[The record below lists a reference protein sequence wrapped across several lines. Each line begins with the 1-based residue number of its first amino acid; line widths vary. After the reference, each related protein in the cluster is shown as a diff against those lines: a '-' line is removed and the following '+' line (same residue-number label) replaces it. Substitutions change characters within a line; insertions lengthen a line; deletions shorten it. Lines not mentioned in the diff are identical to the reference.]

1 MTTKRSSKRILKIT
15 GIITG
20 TLLVLLFAFHTW
32 INNNA
37 RHIIEDLVESR
48 SKGRLKM
55 KLEKF
60 RFSWFSRKVEL
71 TNAVIYT
78 ADSVNAVTAYRFQVQ
93 HIKLSVQ
100 KIWPIIFD
108 KKLLIDSL
116 NLEQPEINVTRL
128 KRLPTDTISKKE
140 VSIPEELGKIYT
152 SIQDALQ
159 ALKVNRFQI
168 DNAKFTLL
176 NKIRPGQLPLS
187 ISNIHFHID
196 NLSVDTGILKGNEK
210 LFFSD
215 NVVLNARNQDIVFP
229 DGRHRLAFSNFRI
242 NLKQQLV
249 EFDSCTMVTEQK
261 DRGNSRF
268 RVFFDT
274 LRLAKIDFDTLYRSE
289 VIKADTVYCLNP
301 RFNLEVE
308 GNSRRKPGEKRAAP
322 KLEEIVQQLTGDL
335 LLDHVIVKNADFHIK
350 TNFDQRPAS
359 FDFTRNNFELQG
371 LKVSQHDPR
380 PLTVKSVALA
390 IRNYENFIRDSTYK
404 LKFDSIV
411 IREDRV
417 YLDRFAFQKRAGGK
431 ITNSFSIPR
440 FELSGLSW
448 DDLVFNQQ
456 LKAREATLYQPAI
469 NYNAAGNGT
478 ATGKGKKSIFSTLAD
493 IGQLIQ
499 LEKMNIIHG
508 RIDIGLKNNTAIQLE
523 DASMTIRTNPL
534 FQAKKARAIE
544 HAVDYLEFSTGR
556 IKSGKLEI
564 QLDKVRYTGNK
575 NGFLL
580 ARKARVKDRE
590 SRMDITAENAA
601 VDDILTDEETGDIA
615 ATGIRWDKA
624 DVWLLLQAEGQQA
637 SKQPAIELNDLS
649 GTNTRLLIS
658 SGPRTIRSFIDE
670 LKLDRFISEQG
681 KPLSL
686 LNPALRGSYFE
697 LKDSNT
703 LFSVKQFNAADHQLS
718 VLKDVVYE
726 HASKQQQT
734 TLHIPSVSIIPD
746 VNAMLQGRYLMDEL
760 VLDKPVLV
768 TTMKDEGRP
777 SFLPSLKIG
786 RLLINQPEIR
796 FSLSGRQGAIRIDWN
811 GAIEKDNKA
820 EILQLEVRT
829 DQPELRVRSLELNLN
844 HFRYQSPGGKHYDAG
859 TGKIETLISNLV
871 YHPPSDEP
879 ADWAAMVTHFNARQF
894 IMDSLGRNNG
904 VLKVETAFI
913 RELAINH
920 DIITDPYR
928 LIAGNTRF
936 RLEGFTG
943 QYRNRISQFN
953 WQHAGYSQ
961 LSRMITLDSFAYRHS
976 LDLDSFMAVQ
986 PYQKDYITVGSGPMQ
1001 IGPVSRQHFLQDS
1014 VFQIGKINIE
1024 RAWFTDYK
1032 DKRLPFAA
1040 GNIRYLPVNL
1050 VKHIPFKIAA
1060 DSIQINRGTV
1070 DYTEYSE
1077 KTNAAGTIPIRRMD
1091 ILLLKVKNHGINKQD
1106 SLTIRATGY
1115 VMDSIWVQLRLK
1127 ESYTDSLG
1135 GFKMYLRAKAGDLTV
1150 LNPALIPLVSAKLIS
1165 GEVDTLTMRA
1175 VGREYLTIGEMK
1187 MPYKN
1192 LKFRYLKTGRD
1203 EKQRFST
1210 RVLNFLANT
1219 LVIRKNNSS
1228 RTGHVFA
1235 LRLRDR
1241 SAINYLLRIA
1251 LSGMSS
1257 SAGVNKNK
1265 KLYRRYLQEL
1275 EKKGLPPPGFE

>member
-1 MTTKRSSKRILKIT
+1 MKIT

-20 TLLVLLFAFHTW
+20 TLLLLFFAFHTW
-32 INNNA
+32 INYNA

-78 ADSVNAVTAYRFQVQ
+78 ADSLNANTAYRFQVQ
-93 HIKLSVQ
+93 HVKLSVQ

-108 KKLLIDSL
+108 NKLLIDSL
-116 NLEQPEINVTRL
+116 NIDQPEITVTRL
-128 KRLPTDTISKKE
+128 KRIPSDTISKKE

-196 NLSVDTGILKGNEK
+196 NLSVDTSTLNGKEK

-242 NLKQQLV
+242 NLKKRLV
-249 EFDSCTMVTEQK
+249 EFDSCTMTTEQK

-274 LRLAKIDFDTLYRSE
+274 LRLANIDFDTLYRSE

-301 RFNLEVE
+301 RFDLDVE
-308 GNSRRKPGEKRAAP
+308 GNSRRKPGEKRMAP

-335 LLDHVIVKNADFHIK
+335 LMEHVIVKNADFHIK

-359 FDFTRNNFELQG
+359 FEFTQNNFELQG

-411 IREDRV
+411 IRESRV
-417 YLDRFAFQKRAGGK
+417 YLDRFEFEKRSAGK

-456 LKAREATLYQPAI
+456 LKAKEATLYHPSI
-469 NYNAAGNGT
+469 NYTAAT
-478 ATGKGKKSIFSTLAD
+478 AVSTKGKGKKSIFSTLAEV
-493 IGQLIQ
+493 GQLIQ
-499 LEKMNIIHG
+499 LEKMNIMDG
-508 RIDIGLKNNTAIQLE
+508 KIDISLKNSTIIQLE
-523 DASMTIRTNPL
+523 EASMTIRTKPL
-534 FQAKKARAIE
+534 FLAKKARAIE

-564 QLDKVRYTGNK
+564 QLDDVKYTGNK

-590 SRMDITAENAA
+590 SRMDISAENAA
-601 VDDILTDEETGDIA
+601 VDDILTDEETCDIS
-615 ATGIRWDKA
+615 ATGIRWDQA
-624 DVWLLLQAEGQQA
+624 DVWLLLAPHGHPT
-637 SKQPAIELNDLS
+637 SKQPSIELKDLS
-649 GTNTRLLIS
+649 GANTRVLINTGS
-658 SGPRTIRSFIDE
+658 KTIRSFINQV
-670 LKLDRFISEQG
+670 KLESFTSEYG
-681 KPLSL
+681 KPLTIKNL
-686 LNPALRGSYFE
+686 VINGDYAE
-697 LKDSNT
+697 LKVSISNFAVKN
-703 LFSVKQFNAADHQLS
+703 FSITDKQLS
-718 VLKDVVYE
+718 VLNEVVYQ
-726 HASKQQQT
+726 HSRQQNMT
-734 TLHIPSVSIIPD
+734 RLSVPSITIIPD
-746 VNAMLQGRYLMDEL
+746 INEMLNGRYVMDQL
-760 VLDKPVLV
+760 VLYKPLLIAGLS
-768 TTMKDEGRP
+768 DEGNKA
-777 SFLPSLKIG
+777 FLPPTRIG
-786 RLLINQPEIR
+786 HLLITQPDIR
-796 FSLSGRQGAIRIDWN
+796 FSLAGRNGSIQIDWN
-811 GAIEKDNKA
+811 GSIEKDNKV
-820 EILQLEVRT
+820 EVRQLEISE
-829 DQPELRVRSLELNLN
+829 DQRELRSQSLKLNLD
-844 HFRYQSPGGKHYDAG
+844 HFRYQSPKGKHYNAG
-859 TGKIETLISNLV
+859 SGKIETIINALV
-871 YHPPSDEP
+871 YQPAGDEP
-879 ADWAAMVTHFNARQF
+879 ASWTATVSELHARHF
-894 IMDSLGRNNG
+894 IIDSIGKKNGILNVGTASIYDLNINNEI
-904 VLKVETAFI
+904 L
-913 RELAINH
+913 
-920 DIITDPYR
+920 TDPYQ
-928 LIAGNTRF
+928 LVAGNTRF
-936 RLEGFTG
+936 RLERFTG
-943 QYRNRISQFN
+943 QYRDGVKQFT
-953 WQHAGYSQ
+953 WKQAGYSQ
-961 LSRMITLDSFAYRHS
+961 LSHMVSLDSFAYRHS
-976 LDLDSFMAVQ
+976 LDLDSFIARQ
-986 PYQKDYITVGSGPMQ
+986 QYQKDYIAVGSGPML
-1001 IGPVSRQHFLQDS
+1001 IGPVDRQRFLEDS
-1014 VFQIGKINIE
+1014 VFQISKIKIE
-1024 RAWFTDYK
+1024 RAWFSDYK

-1040 GNIRYLPVNL
+1040 GNIRFLPVNL
-1050 VKHIPFKIAA
+1050 VKKIPFNIVA
-1060 DSIQINRGTV
+1060 DTIQVNPGMV
-1070 DYTEYSE
+1070 DYTELNN
-1077 KTNAAGTIPIRRMD
+1077 KNNAAGTIPIRRMD
-1091 ILLLKVKNHGINKQD
+1091 ISLLNVKNHGIRLHD

-1115 VMDSIWVQLRLK
+1115 VMDSIWVQLRVK

-1135 GFKMYLRAKAGDLTV
+1135 GFKMTLRAKAGDLTV

-1165 GEVDTLTMRA
+1165 GEADTLNMRA
-1175 VGREYLTIGEMK
+1175 VGREYLAIGEMQV
-1187 MPYKN
+1187 PYKN
-1192 LKFRYLKTGRD
+1192 LKIRILKSGKD

-1210 RVLNFLANT
+1210 RVLNFLANSF
-1219 LVIRKNNSS
+1219 VIRKNNSS
-1228 RTGHVFA
+1228 GTGHVFA

-1251 LSGMSS
+1251 MSGMSS

-1265 KLYRRYLQEL
+1265 KLYRRYLHEL
-1275 EKKGLPPPGFE
+1275 EKKGLPPPDYE

>member
-1 MTTKRSSKRILKIT
+1 
-15 GIITG
+15 
-20 TLLVLLFAFHTW
+20 
-32 INNNA
+32 
-37 RHIIEDLVESR
+37 
-48 SKGRLKM
+48 M

-78 ADSVNAVTAYRFQVQ
+78 ADSLNANTAYRFQVQ

-100 KIWPIIFD
+100 KIWPILFD

-116 NLEQPEINVTRL
+116 NLDQPEITVTRL

-140 VSIPEELGKIYT
+140 VSIPEELGKIYR
-152 SIQDALQ
+152 SIQEALQ

-176 NKIRPGQLPLS
+176 NNIRPGQLPLS

-196 NLSVDTGILKGNEK
+196 NLSVDTSTLTGKEK

-229 DGRHRLAFSNFRI
+229 DGRHRLAFRQFRI
-242 NLKQQLV
+242 NLKQRLV

-274 LRLAKIDFDTLYRSE
+274 LRLANIDFDTLYRSE

-308 GNSRRKPGEKRAAP
+308 GSSRRKPGEKRTAP

-350 TNFDQRPAS
+350 TNFDQRPAT
-359 FDFTRNNFELQG
+359 FDFTQNNFELQG
-371 LKVSQHDPR
+371 LKVSQHAPR

-417 YLDRFAFQKRAGGK
+417 YLDRFAFQKRSGGK

-456 LKAREATLYQPAI
+456 LKAREATLYRPAI
-469 NYNAAGNGT
+469 NYNAASNGT
-478 ATGKGKKSIFSTLAD
+478 STGKGKKSIFSTLAD

-508 RIDIGLKNNTAIQLE
+508 RIDIGLKNNNAIQLE
-523 DASMTIRTNPL
+523 DASMIIRTNPL

-564 QLDKVRYTGNK
+564 QLDDVKYTGNK

-590 SRMDITAENAA
+590 SRMDISAENAA

-615 ATGIRWDKA
+615 ASGIRWEKA
-624 DVWLLLQAEGQQA
+624 DVWLLIPPHGQTNT
-637 SKQPAIELNDLS
+637 KQPSIELKDLS
-649 GTNTRLLIS
+649 GANTRVLIS
-658 SGPRTIRSFIDE
+658 TGSKTIRSFISEVRLDE
-670 LKLDRFISEQG
+670 FISEDG
-681 KPLSL
+681 KPLFL
-686 LNPALRGSYFE
+686 KNPVISGEYAE
-697 LKDSNT
+697 LKDSIT
-703 LFSVKQFNAADHQLS
+703 LFSVKKFSIADKRLS
-718 VLKDVVYE
+718 DLYE
-726 HASKQQQT
+726 INYQHSRQQNKT
-734 TLHIPSVSIIPD
+734 SLSIPSITIIPD
-746 VNAMLQGRYLMDEL
+746 INEMLNGRYVMDQL
-760 VLDKPVLV
+760 VLKNPVLNAGLS
-768 TTMKDEGRP
+768 DEGNKA
-777 SFLPSLKIG
+777 FLPPTRIG
-786 RLLINQPEIR
+786 HLLITQPEIR
-796 FSLSGRQGAIRIDWN
+796 FSLAGRNGSIRIDWN
-811 GAIEKDNKA
+811 GSIEKDNKV
-820 EILQLEVRT
+820 EIRQLEVSQ
-829 DQPELRVRSLELNLN
+829 DQPELRLQSLELNLD
-844 HFRYQSPGGKHYDAG
+844 HFRYQSPKGKHYDAG
-859 TGKIETLISNLV
+859 SGKIETVINKLV
-871 YHPPSDEP
+871 YHPAADEP
-879 ADWAAMVTHFNARQF
+879 ASWTATVRELHARQF
-894 IMDSLGRNNG
+894 IIDSIGKKNGILHVGTASIYDLDINN
-904 VLKVETAFI
+904 
-913 RELAINH
+913 
-920 DIITDPYR
+920 DILTDPYQ
-928 LIAGNTRF
+928 LVAGNTRF
-936 RLEGFTG
+936 RLERFTG
-943 QYRNRISQFN
+943 QYRDGVKQFN
-953 WQHAGYSQ
+953 WQQAGYSQ
-961 LSRMITLDSFAYRHS
+961 LTHMISLDSFAYRHS
-976 LDLDSFMAVQ
+976 LGLDSFIASQ
-986 PYQKDYITVGSGPMQ
+986 QYQKDYISVGCGPML
-1001 IGPVSRQHFLQDS
+1001 IGPVDRQRFLQDS
-1014 VFQIGKINIE
+1014 VFRIGKIKIE

-1040 GNIRYLPVNL
+1040 GNIRLLPVNL
-1050 VKHIPFKIAA
+1050 VKKIPFNMSA
-1060 DSIQINRGTV
+1060 DTIQVNHGSV
-1070 DYTEYSE
+1070 DYTEFSN

-1091 ILLLKVKNHGINKQD
+1091 ITLLDVKNHDIRMHD

-1115 VMDSIWVQLRLK
+1115 VMDSIWVQLRVK

-1135 GFKMYLRAKAGDLTV
+1135 GFKMTLRAKAGDLTV
-1150 LNPALIPLVSAKLIS
+1150 LNPVLIPLVSAKLIS
-1165 GEVDTLTMRA
+1165 GEVDTLNMRA
-1175 VGREYLTIGEMK
+1175 VGREYLAIGEMQV
-1187 MPYKN
+1187 PYKN
-1192 LKFRYLKTGRD
+1192 LKFRFLKSGKD
-1203 EKQRFST
+1203 EKQRFSM

-1219 LVIRKNNSS
+1219 LIIRKNNSS
-1228 RTGHVFA
+1228 RTGPVFA

-1251 LSGMSS
+1251 VSGMSS
-1257 SAGVNKNK
+1257 SAGVKKNK
-1265 KLYRRYLQEL
+1265 KMYRRYLHEL
-1275 EKKGLPPPGFE
+1275 ELKGLPPAGYE